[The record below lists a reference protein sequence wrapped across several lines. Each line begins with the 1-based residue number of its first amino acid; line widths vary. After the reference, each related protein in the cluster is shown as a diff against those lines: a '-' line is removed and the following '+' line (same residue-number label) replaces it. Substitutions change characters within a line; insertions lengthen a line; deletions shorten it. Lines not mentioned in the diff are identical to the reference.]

1 MANNKKQT
9 IHKARLDLIRPY
21 VDFNYDKRYLS
32 DYQKRKIKTYYDV
45 IVKLKARPHY
55 VYHPRKKER
64 LKVAQQ
70 YSQHEVYLKGLKV
83 AFVPTDGKTKPKLKF
98 DAKNKTM
105 SVSGSHVKSK
115 NLSFD
120 MQKLIENPLE
130 HVKETLKND
139 PTAKNF
145 TLQAGA
151 FEIPG
156 AMEADFVPEE
166 IIARMRKYGDKDK
179 NNYFGNWL
187 YGLKS
192 HTFKKQ
198 ADWNEYANA
207 KRKASDKLKKEADKQ
222 RRKIRKAR
230 KK

>member
-1 MANNKKQT
+1 MLFRST
-9 IHKARLDLIRPY
+9 
-21 VDFNYDKRYLS
+21 
-32 DYQKRKIKTYYDV
+32 
-45 IVKLKARPHY
+45 
-55 VYHPRKKER
+55 
-64 LKVAQQ
+64 
-70 YSQHEVYLKGLKV
+70 
-83 AFVPTDGKTKPKLKF
+83 
-98 DAKNKTM
+98 
-105 SVSGSHVKSK
+105 
-115 NLSFD
+115 
-120 MQKLIENPLE
+120 
-130 HVKETLKND
+130 
-139 PTAKNF
+139 TAKNF

-192 HTFKKQ
+192 HTFKQQ
-198 ADWNEYANA
+198 ADWHEYVIAR
-207 KRKASDKLKKEADKQ
+207 RKASDKLKKDAEKQ